1 MPYEINQGTTNCT
14 VNSCLSSHW
23 LGPTPERH
31 FLLQQGSVGKE
42 GTNRQEGAGAQVTH
56 SLAILAL
63 GKTLVTL
70 SVSST
75 KHQSSTS
82 LDCEPSEIYECVTA
96 NTKSDTYSSLSGC
109 SPYTSSSLVS
119 ILKHS
124 LHSTSQV
131 PLDPSTLCLSTHLH
145 LSSQIQL
152 EPRILTEVS

>member
-14 VNSCLSSHW
+14 VDSCLSSHW
-23 LGPTPERH
+23 YSREAFTPSAG
-31 FLLQQGSVGKE
+31 LSGKGGDQQ
-42 GTNRQEGAGAQVTH
+42 TREGAGAQVTH
-56 SLAILAL
+56 SLAIRAL

-82 LDCEPSEIYECVTA
+82 LDCEPSEIHECVTA

-119 ILKHS
+119 VLKHS

-131 PLDPSTLCLSTHLH
+131 PLDPSMLCLSTHLH

-152 EPRILTEVS
+152 EPRTLTDVS